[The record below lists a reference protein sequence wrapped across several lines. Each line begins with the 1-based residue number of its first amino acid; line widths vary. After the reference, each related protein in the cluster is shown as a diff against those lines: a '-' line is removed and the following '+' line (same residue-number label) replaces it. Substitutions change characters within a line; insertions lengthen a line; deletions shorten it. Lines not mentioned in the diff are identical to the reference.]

1 MKFDR
6 WLNLDI
12 NPIMK
17 LKILNTIGL
26 IVVLVTNYLANA
38 LPING
43 YNTGEVSDIYPNLFV
58 PAGITF
64 SIWGIIYLLLLGFV
78 IMQWVSADE
87 KPIQKIG
94 ILFFLNCLLNSS
106 WILAWHYRLEELS
119 VIIMLLILT
128 TLIKIWQTLQT
139 INFESKVLRFF
150 TKVPFNIYFGWICV
164 ATIANITAL
173 LVHWNFNPAYPEY
186 WAAVLISI
194 TQILVWLVN
203 KKNINVAYSLT
214 IIWAISGIVLK
225 QSQLDGPSI
234 IVVTGYLA
242 IAATI
247 IITIGLKIKAA
258 IN

>member
-1 MKFDR
+1 MKFDG

-17 LKILNTIGL
+17 FKILNTIGF

-43 YNTGEVSDIYPNLFV
+43 YNTGELSDFYPNLFV
-58 PAGITF
+58 PTGITF
-64 SIWGIIYLLLLGFV
+64 SIWGLIYLLLIGF
-78 IMQWVSADE
+78 IILQWVSADK
-87 KPIQKIG
+87 KPVQQIG
-94 ILFFLNCLLNSS
+94 ILFFLNCLLNAS

-119 VIIMLLILT
+119 VIIMLLLLT
-128 TLIKIWQTLQT
+128 TLIKIWQTLQKT
-139 INFESKVLRFF
+139 TFDSKVMRFF
-150 TKVPFNIYFGWICV
+150 TKTPFSIYFGWICV

-186 WAAVLISI
+186 WTAVLILI

-203 KKNINVAYSLT
+203 KRNVNLAYSLT

-225 QSQLDGPSI
+225 QSQLDGPFI
-234 IVVTGYLA
+234 IVVAGYIA
-242 IAATI
+242 IAATLV
-247 IITIGLKIKAA
+247 ITIGLKIKTA